1 MHEVLK
7 NTDVLILCGGE
18 GKRLQSIT
26 QGEPKPLAAIHGT
39 PFLNILMDQALN
51 WGAKRLIL
59 CVGYQQEKF
68 TQAYQNSKYETAVD
82 LVFSKEE
89 KPLGTAGAIRNASA
103 WIQTD
108 PFLVLNG
115 DSFLNLDFKAFLQ
128 FHKAR
133 ASEISLAVTKV
144 QDQKT
149 YGSVVFDP
157 KTFQITSFLE
167 KNAQTKTPWIN
178 GGIYCDSGPANPF
191 PAEYAFDEECDT
203 IFAFIKDFNRYVK
216 GGGIF
221 GSKVEDD
228 DVSMRYRYNDIKRW
242 ADIKKRQ
249 EKQALYPIHP
259 RYPLHPDLWLLG
271 LSPASKVHTMKV
283 EEEATRKWIK
293 ENLNIAPAND

>member
-1 MHEVLK
+1 
-7 NTDVLILCGGE
+7 
-18 GKRLQSIT
+18 
-26 QGEPKPLAAIHGT
+26 
-39 PFLNILMDQALN
+39 MDQALN

-178 GGIYCDSGPANPF
+178 GGIYCLRKSVLESIPSQKAF
-191 PAEYAFDEECDT
+191 SLEYDLFSKKLYKM
-203 IFAFIKDFNRYVK
+203 FAYSVQKEFIDIGLPERFYQAKTLFKKVDF
-216 GGGIF
+216 
-221 GSKVEDD
+221 
-228 DVSMRYRYNDIKRW
+228 KR
-242 ADIKKRQ
+242 K
-249 EKQALYPIHP
+249 
-259 RYPLHPDLWLLG
+259 
-271 LSPASKVHTMKV
+271 
-283 EEEATRKWIK
+283 
-293 ENLNIAPAND
+293 